1 MLAALATA
9 TGCGGDGGEAGT
21 PASNRTLSDRLVD
34 FSKKPPYVNAL
45 DVDPAT
51 GDYLLTT
58 NRGFWRIDPDTD
70 KVERVTGKV
79 TAEGGS
85 STVGTFLEL
94 LVTGPGKLLGS
105 GHPDTKKELPPYLGL
120 IASDDGGANWRV
132 VSRLGEADLHK
143 IVLRHDRMY
152 AIDAVLAAVLVS
164 GDGGRTFT
172 EQFTP
177 RDQVLI
183 DLEVDPGN
191 PDHLFGSTESQLY
204 RSQDGG
210 KTWRPADSGDRIRLV
225 WPAQDAFYRADQDGT
240 VHRSGDGGLRW
251 EEVGT
256 VPGEPYKFKA
266 LDSRAPA
273 ARPERR
279 HRGRDEGRRR
289 HLDGGVPTVRRF
301 APALAVAALLGT
313 SASAEAHSVVRIG
326 GNTVTYLSAD
336 ATSLNTL
343 IVRTAGQR
351 IEFSDRTVDGGIDP
365 GSCDPGA
372 INQSTW
378 IVQVFCSRERLDAV
392 RIDLGEREDRA
403 TIDLPLPAT
412 LLGGP
417 GSDVLRAGA
426 PADRVEGGDGNDD
439 VGAGGG
445 NDVVDGGLGYDVV
458 RGDDGDDELRV
469 ADGLLDRVE
478 CGSGRDRVDA
488 DTLDDVA
495 IDCEDVSRRPV
506 VPPADAGTTDDRL
519 GPRVQSGGYIRQ
531 RLGRGRVRLL
541 ATSSERGFLAASG
554 FVDVSGISIPIQ
566 SDRRPVTVAG
576 GGVELTVRLKGGSL
590 RRCRRAVQRGRP
602 CSIRMWVV
610 GTDLA
615 GNSTRARPIRIRLRR

>member
-1 MLAALATA
+1 M
-9 TGCGGDGGEAGT
+9 
-21 PASNRTLSDRLVD
+21 
-34 FSKKPPYVNAL
+34 
-45 DVDPAT
+45 
-51 GDYLLTT
+51 
-58 NRGFWRIDPDTD
+58 
-70 KVERVTGKV
+70 
-79 TAEGGS
+79 
-85 STVGTFLEL
+85 
-94 LVTGPGKLLGS
+94 
-105 GHPDTKKELPPYLGL
+105 
-120 IASDDGGANWRV
+120 
-132 VSRLGEADLHK
+132 
-143 IVLRHDRMY
+143 
-152 AIDAVLAAVLVS
+152 
-164 GDGGRTFT
+164 
-172 EQFTP
+172 
-177 RDQVLI
+177 
-183 DLEVDPGN
+183 
-191 PDHLFGSTESQLY
+191 
-204 RSQDGG
+204 
-210 KTWRPADSGDRIRLV
+210 
-225 WPAQDAFYRADQDGT
+225 
-240 VHRSGDGGLRW
+240 
-251 EEVGT
+251 
-256 VPGEPYKFKA
+256 
-266 LDSRAPA
+266 
-273 ARPERR
+273 
-279 HRGRDEGRRR
+279 
-289 HLDGGVPTVRRF
+289 RRF

-313 SASAEAHSVVRIG
+313 PASAEAHSVVRIG

-506 VPPADAGTTDDRL
+506 GPAGGRRYDRRPPRAARAVRRVHPPAA
-519 GPRVQSGGYIRQ
+519 GPRP
-531 RLGRGRVRLL
+531 VRLL
-541 ATSSERGFLAASG
+541 ATSSERGVLAASG
-554 FVDVSGISIPIQ
+554 FVDVSGISLPVQ
-566 SDRRPVTVAG
+566 SDRRPVPVAG
-576 GGVELTVRLKGGSL
+576 GGVQLTVRLKGGSL
-590 RRCRRAVQRGRP
+590 RRCRRAVRRGRP
-602 CSIRMWVV
+602 CSIRMWAV

>member
-1 MLAALATA
+1 M
-9 TGCGGDGGEAGT
+9 
-21 PASNRTLSDRLVD
+21 
-34 FSKKPPYVNAL
+34 
-45 DVDPAT
+45 
-51 GDYLLTT
+51 
-58 NRGFWRIDPDTD
+58 
-70 KVERVTGKV
+70 
-79 TAEGGS
+79 
-85 STVGTFLEL
+85 
-94 LVTGPGKLLGS
+94 
-105 GHPDTKKELPPYLGL
+105 
-120 IASDDGGANWRV
+120 
-132 VSRLGEADLHK
+132 
-143 IVLRHDRMY
+143 
-152 AIDAVLAAVLVS
+152 
-164 GDGGRTFT
+164 
-172 EQFTP
+172 
-177 RDQVLI
+177 
-183 DLEVDPGN
+183 
-191 PDHLFGSTESQLY
+191 
-204 RSQDGG
+204 
-210 KTWRPADSGDRIRLV
+210 
-225 WPAQDAFYRADQDGT
+225 
-240 VHRSGDGGLRW
+240 
-251 EEVGT
+251 
-256 VPGEPYKFKA
+256 
-266 LDSRAPA
+266 
-273 ARPERR
+273 
-279 HRGRDEGRRR
+279 
-289 HLDGGVPTVRRF
+289 RRF

-313 SASAEAHSVVRIG
+313 PASAEAHSVVRIG

-403 TIDLPLPAT
+403 TIDLPLPVT